1 MNKAQATVRMAAVQ
15 TNSILEIQLREAAR
29 QMLVVALR
37 AEADEYIKQAVGER
51 DQNGRQLVVGN
62 GLSQERT
69 LQTSVGTMH
78 IRQPRVDDGR
88 EGYHF
93 TSAILPRYVRRT
105 MNIDAMVATL

>member
-15 TNSILEIQLREAAR
+15 TNSILEIQLRESAR

-62 GLSQERT
+62 GLSQERS

-78 IRQPRVDDGR
+78 IRASRVSMTGGR
-88 EGYHF
+88 
-93 TSAILPRYVRRT
+93 AIISRVRSCRD
-105 MNIDAMVATL
+105 MCAGR